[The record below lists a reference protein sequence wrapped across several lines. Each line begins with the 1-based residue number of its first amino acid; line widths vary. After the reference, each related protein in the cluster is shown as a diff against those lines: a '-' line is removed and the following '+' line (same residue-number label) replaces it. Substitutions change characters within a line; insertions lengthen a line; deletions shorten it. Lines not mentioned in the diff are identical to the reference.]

1 MAARYAGELT
11 VNHCVPDAERFD
23 LLDASSASAASITRY
38 PHIHCWTTDRMFSEH
53 AFMAGRYANVN
64 GHDLD
69 VSAIRHDRLAFSVLS
84 REASALVR

>member
-1 MAARYAGELT
+1 
-11 VNHCVPDAERFD
+11 
-23 LLDASSASAASITRY
+23 
-38 PHIHCWTTDRMFSEH
+38 MFSEH

-84 REASALVR
+84 REASVPVG